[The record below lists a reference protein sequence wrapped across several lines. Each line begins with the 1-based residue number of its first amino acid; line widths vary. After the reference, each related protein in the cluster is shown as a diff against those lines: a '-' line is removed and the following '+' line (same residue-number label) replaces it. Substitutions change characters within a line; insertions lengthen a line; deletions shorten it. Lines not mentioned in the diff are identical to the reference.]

1 MGWTERI
8 QSNNLDILN
17 IQMNTTVAPVTRIAR
32 RRALP
37 GREKEYEATIREMF
51 AAMHPM
57 SGFLGADLI
66 PPERP
71 GDDYQVVVRFAC
83 EAALQLWDESA
94 ERRRFHAR
102 LTGLTET
109 EPAYRTLTGLEA
121 WFTPPVVPPSLHPP
135 RGRMTI
141 VTWLGIFPTV
151 SLYLWLVGP
160 LLADLPYLLRTAI
173 LTGLVVPTMT
183 YLLMPR
189 LTRLL
194 KGWLNP
200 SKR

>member
-1 MGWTERI
+1 MSSSG
-8 QSNNLDILN
+8 
-17 IQMNTTVAPVTRIAR
+17 APITRIAR
-32 RRALP
+32 RHARP
-37 GREKEYEATIREMF
+37 GREKEYEATVREMF
-51 AAMHPM
+51 AAMHAT

-66 PPERP
+66 PPEQP

-83 EAALQLWDESA
+83 ETALQLWDESPQRAHFRERLVALA
-94 ERRRFHAR
+94 EN
-102 LTGLTET
+102 

-135 RGRMTI
+135 RGRMTF

-151 SLYLWLVGP
+151 SLYLWLIAP
-160 LLADLPYLLRTAI
+160 LLAGLPFLLRTAI
-173 LTGLVVPTMT
+173 LTGLIVPTMT

-194 KGWLNP
+194 KNWLNP
-200 SKR
+200 AGR